1 VRQKKL
7 EREGAAS
14 FNRLLDAASIYIL
27 TMSNLHNA
35 YDKFFIRNRI
45 DNSILAL
52 ADTIFVLPGQ
62 FLTAWRSWVLG

>member
-1 VRQKKL
+1 MKSVTA
-7 EREGAAS
+7 EGAVS
-14 FNRLLDAASIYIL
+14 SNRLLDAASIYIL
-27 TMSNLHNA
+27 TMANLHNTN
-35 YDKFFIRNRI
+35 DRIFIRNGI